1 MIIKEISYSNLKNWP
16 QLFYPVDNTIIG
28 LLLIIGFRY
37 TYPLDSYPVDSATQ
51 HFNHWGLEIRSK
63 IPTVKAQK

>member
-16 QLFYPVDNTIIG
+16 QFYPVDNTIIG

-37 TYPLDSYPVDSATQ
+37 TYPLDSYLS
-51 HFNHWGLEIRSK
+51 GG
-63 IPTVKAQK
+63 

>member
-1 MIIKEISYSNLKNWP
+1 MIIKEISCSNLKNWP

-37 TYPLDSYPVDSATQ
+37 TYPLDSATQ